1 MTWHINSKPSTC
13 SQEQEEESSRTFCL
27 DTYLLGLAKSNPSP
41 GASCSEDNPKDSC
54 RRSQSGTTYEPSTET
69 PGEEQLTFCAEDFPA
84 KTLAQTEREQVS
96 KDHVRDCGKNMH
108 DWLEKCGLD
117 LCLPKTP
124 QGSKLKDLPLSSKIL
139 PRWGMMLDG
148 VCWELGTKV
157 RHIGEI
163 DSFYWPTPTVAEA
176 NKIPATANYGQV
188 GINNHPKIRGYP
200 TRQKMGKDTKGYDG
214 GTRIQPSVPKTKGQ
228 LNPSWVEWLMGW
240 PIGWTDSRPLEMGK
254 FHNVQQWHLTFYPED

>member
-13 SQEQEEESSRTFCL
+13 SQEQEEESSQTFCL
-27 DTYLLGLAKSNPSP
+27 DTYLSGLAKSNPSP

-54 RRSQSGTTYEPSTET
+54 QSSQSGTTYEPSTET

-96 KDHVRDCGKNMH
+96 KDHVRACGKNMH
-108 DWLEKCGLD
+108 DWLEKCGLG
-117 LCLPKTP
+117 LCLPKTL

>member
-13 SQEQEEESSRTFCL
+13 SPEQGEESSQTFCL
-27 DTYLLGLAKSNPSP
+27 GTYLSGLAKSNHTH
-41 GASCSEDNPKDSC
+41 GMSCSEDKPKDSC
-54 RRSQSGTTYEPSTET
+54 QSSQYGTTYEPSTET
-69 PGEEQLTFCAEDFPA
+69 PGEEQLMFYAEDFPA
-84 KTLAQTEREQVS
+84 KTLAQTEKEQVL

-108 DWLEKCGLD
+108 DWLEKFGLD
-117 LCLPKTP
+117 LCLPKTL
-124 QGSKLKDLPLSSKIL
+124 QGSKLKDLPLSSKTL

-214 GTRIQPSVPKTKGQ
+214 GTRIQPSAPKTKGQ
-228 LNPSWVEWLMGW
+228 LNPCWVEWLMGW
-240 PIGWTDSRPLEMGK
+240 PIGWTDSRPLEMGR